1 MGGHDLNSQN
11 NTEFDTLLQN
21 TLSSQPPDEI
31 IRGVTPWRKA
41 FHRILTGFAL
51 GAITLNF
58 WGLNYLLPTI
68 GLCLVFLGFR
78 TLRTENRWF
87 HVCWVLTVIRMVC
100 YFPVLVVNTTIYQTT
115 FHASAFGSIL
125 STLNAGIGFYL
136 YFCLW
141 KALRCVQ
148 EKAGL
153 VPRAGGAAALLIWS
167 AVVFLLAVLQVPDGL
182 LPGVLLLVAYFFI
195 LRSLVMLSR
204 ELDEAG
210 YCIIAAPVR
219 FPDKIIVLALTLVT
233 LLSCGCGYLFF
244 HQYPMSWQ
252 PVSQSTNPEVQ
263 QIRDHLLSLGFPEH
277 ILEDLAEEE
286 ILACKGALA
295 VVTDVCD
302 HSVNTGH
309 EVQEQIG
316 NTIHIYTEYPEK
328 ELRITGVGVALPGE
342 KTQWKLFHHFQWLS
356 APHFWGTDVIQLWP
370 AYNNGKGWLPAGDV
384 TGRILCDDG
393 KQVFSAPYYELGSET
408 YTSNTIFWGEQT
420 STDLFASFSMPKDK
434 QNYRGYVSYAVTPA
448 QEGWL
453 VDAWINYTHQI
464 SWLQFP
470 AITAKEK
477 HLITGVSDTHAF
489 ITVQDALQFSPLET
503 RSN

>member
-1 MGGHDLNSQN
+1 MR
-11 NTEFDTLLQN
+11 EA
-21 TLSSQPPDEI
+21 EI
-31 IRGVTPWRKA
+31 IALLSQKDPQGAESLLKHFGPLMCYVIRPILPNAQDQEECLSEVVLRIMDKIHLYNPDRGSWKA
-41 FHRILTGFAL
+41 WIT
-51 GAITLNF
+51 AITRSVALNKARA
-58 WGLNYLLPTI
+58 NSHLP
-68 GLCLVFLGFR
+68 
-78 TLRTENRWF
+78 EAEE
-87 HVCWVLTVIRMVC
+87 LTA
-100 YFPVLVVNTTIYQTT
+100 QTP
-115 FHASAFGSIL
+115 S
-125 STLNAGIGFYL
+125 
-136 YFCLW
+136 
-141 KALRCVQ
+141 
-148 EKAGL
+148 
-153 VPRAGGAAALLIWS
+153 
-167 AVVFLLAVLQVPDGL
+167 
-182 LPGVLLLVAYFFI
+182 
-195 LRSLVMLSR
+195 
-204 ELDEAG
+204 
-210 YCIIAAPVR
+210 
-219 FPDKIIVLALTLVT
+219 
-233 LLSCGCGYLFF
+233 
-244 HQYPMSWQ
+244 
-252 PVSQSTNPEVQ
+252 
-263 QIRDHLLSLGFPEH
+263 PEH

-302 HSVNTGH
+302 HSVDTGH

-393 KQVFSAPYYELGSET
+393 KQIFSAPYYELGSET

-489 ITVQDALQFSPLET
+489 TCDRCTS
-503 RSN
+503 